1 MRPTNRQPSRRNLPR
16 DRESLRAELD
26 ELLENP
32 AIRPPDWLT
41 KLGAT
46 EAHNAM
52 EARGAA
58 AAAGASAAP
67 RQTPTP
73 IARATVDLRVAV
85 APPTKRIKE
94 ILDVR
99 NGLTLAQGV
108 VLATMFEHGAP
119 VEHGGVPF
127 RICTKGLSELADLAH
142 VGRDALRHK
151 MLPALREKGCIWEV
165 GRYDPDTRHPR
176 SYLVLD
182 FLTIRTMWA
191 ASGIRHFI
199 PGRTPQLCGPDGAP
213 RSFVPPA
220 DFDPLAYAKTTVV
233 PETAEAPEPGIL
245 KAPAVP
251 EPTGALE
258 PEALRTSVLRN
269 EPQAALIEK
278 HRIDGQIRLRRVV
291 TDREIDPVWRDW
303 AKKLLDQGALAW
315 EKNPAAEA
323 GQGIVS
329 CENANC
335 LSTD

>member
-1 MRPTNRQPSRRNLPR
+1 MRPTSRQPSRRNLPR

-32 AIRPPDWLT
+32 AIRPPEWLT

-46 EAHNAM
+46 EVHKTV

-58 AAAGASAAP
+58 PASGAPAVVETPVAP
-67 RQTPTP
+67 RGATV
-73 IARATVDLRVAV
+73 IKRATGVLRTL
-85 APPTKRIKE
+85 APPPKRIKE
-94 ILDVR
+94 ITDVR

-108 VLATMFEHGAP
+108 VLAAMFEHGAP
-119 VEHGGVPF
+119 VEQGGSSF

-213 RSFVPPA
+213 RNFVPPT
-220 DFDPLAYAKTTVV
+220 DFDPLAYAKPQRPWT
-233 PETAEAPEPGIL
+233 PQGLQSQWFYEPLWLQRPLG
-245 KAPAVP
+245 P
-251 EPTGALE
+251 
-258 PEALRTSVLRN
+258 RS
-269 EPQAALIEK
+269 Q
-278 HRIDGQIRLRRVV
+278 RL
-291 TDREIDPVWRDW
+291 
-303 AKKLLDQGALAW
+303 
-315 EKNPAAEA
+315 
-323 GQGIVS
+323 
-329 CENANC
+329 
-335 LSTD
+335 

>member
-1 MRPTNRQPSRRNLPR
+1 MRPTSRQPSRRSLPR

-46 EAHNAM
+46 EAQKAL
-52 EARGAA
+52 EAHGAA
-58 AAAGASAAP
+58 AAAGAPAGPKQEAHVIP
-67 RQTPTP
+67 
-73 IARATVDLRVAV
+73 RATGGLRASV
-85 APPTKRIKE
+85 APPKRIKE
-94 ILDVR
+94 ISDIR

-108 VLATMFEHGAP
+108 VLAAMFEHGVP
-119 VEHGGVPF
+119 VEHGGAPF

-199 PGRTPQLCGPDGAP
+199 PGRTPQLCGPDGSPRNFAP
-213 RSFVPPA
+213 PK
-220 DFDPLAYAKTTVV
+220 DFDPLAYVTATVAPEAAEAPV
-233 PETAEAPEPGIL
+233 SEPVILRTPEAPETA
-245 KAPAVP
+245 
-251 EPTGALE
+251 GALE
-258 PEALRTSVLRN
+258 PEALRTPVLRN
-269 EPQAALIEK
+269 ESQAALIEK

-303 AKKLLDQGALAW
+303 AKRLLDQGTLAW
-315 EKNPAAEA
+315 EKNPAGEA
-323 GQGIVS
+323 G
-329 CENANC
+329 
-335 LSTD
+335 